1 MAARFHPLS
10 VTAVQRETPY
20 AVVVTFDV
28 PGELA
33 QAYRFTQGQ
42 FLTLRT
48 EIDGEEVR
56 R

>member
-1 MAARFHPLS
+1 MAARFHPLP
-10 VTAVQRETPY
+10 VAAVQKETPY

-42 FLTLRT
+42 FLTLRG